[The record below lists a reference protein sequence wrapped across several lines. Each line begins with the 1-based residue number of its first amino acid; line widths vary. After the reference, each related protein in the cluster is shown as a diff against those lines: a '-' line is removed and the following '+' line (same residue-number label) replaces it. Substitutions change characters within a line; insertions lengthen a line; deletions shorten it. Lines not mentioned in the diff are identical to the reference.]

1 MSKVCYA
8 ICMRQKAWIRIVN
21 FILAASLTAVAVNSG
36 ASKILTV
43 EATNISTIEEEIRR
57 RQEELEAIYGQITD
71 LEAEQDLIL
80 EQLEDLNAEIINT
93 MASISL
99 KEDEIAAKK
108 DEIAAKENE
117 IEQKQEQIVQTA
129 AEYEAAKE
137 REETQ
142 RQDMAAR
149 TRMLYEQGNDSYI
162 NALLGAN
169 GLADILNR
177 MDYIEKIYEYSKL
190 KLDGYIE
197 VKDELHD
204 LWNLLEEEKAG
215 LELDY
220 QQLEIDRN
228 NLETQESELRS
239 QESRLKVMLDE
250 KKRQSNN
257 YEAEIDKAR
266 QEAAVAKTLLK
277 QDQERLKQLQAQA
290 QAQAQ
295 AQSQT
300 QSQSQSQPQQP
311 EGNSNAGTTAPGNYS
326 SDYDFI
332 IDSSAGSDLGRQIA
346 KFACQYI
353 GNPYVAG
360 GTSLTNGA
368 DCSGFTYSVYAAFGY
383 SIPRTSYLQ
392 RSAGTGVSYESAQ
405 VGDLIC
411 YDGHVALY
419 IGGGLVVH
427 ASNSNPS
434 PRGGIKVSNAN
445 YRTILAVR
453 RIL

>member
-1 MSKVCYA
+1 MSKVWYA
-8 ICMRQKAWIRIVN
+8 ICMRRKAWTRIFN
-21 FILAASLTAVAVNSG
+21 FILAASLTAVAVSSG
-36 ASKILTV
+36 ASKTMTV
-43 EATNISTIEEEIRR
+43 EATNISTIEEEIRKH
-57 RQEELEAIYGQITD
+57 QEELDSIYGQITA
-71 LEAEQDLIL
+71 LEAEQDMIL

-117 IEQKQEQIVQTA
+117 IEQKQEQIVLTA

-142 RQDMAAR
+142 RQDMATR

-197 VKDELHD
+197 VKDELQD
-204 LWNLLEEEKAG
+204 LWNLLEEEKAA
-215 LELDY
+215 LELDF
-220 QQLEIDRN
+220 QQLEIDRK
-228 NLETQESELRS
+228 NLEDQEAELRS

-250 KKRQSNN
+250 KKQQSDN
-257 YEAEIDKAR
+257 YEAEINKAR

-290 QAQAQ
+290 QAQ
-295 AQSQT
+295 QSG
-300 QSQSQSQPQQP
+300 
-311 EGNSNAGTTAPGNYS
+311 GNSNSNANTAASGNYS
-326 SDYDFI
+326 SGYDTI
-332 IDSSAGSDLGRQIA
+332 IDSSAGSDLGRKIA

-392 RSAGTGVSYESAQ
+392 RSAGTGVSYDSVQ

-427 ASNSNPS
+427 ASNSNPY
-434 PRGGIKVSNAN
+434 PRGGIKISNAN

-453 RIL
+453 RII

>member
-1 MSKVCYA
+1 
-8 ICMRQKAWIRIVN
+8 MRRKAWIRIVN
-21 FILAASLTAVAVNSG
+21 FILAASLTAVAVNSS

-43 EATNISTIEEEIRR
+43 EATNISDIEEEIRR
-57 RQEELEAIYGQITD
+57 HQQELEEIYGQITD

-99 KEDEIAAKK
+99 KEDEIAAKE
-108 DEIAAKENE
+108 DEIANKEDE
-117 IEQKQEQIVQTA
+117 IEQKQNQIVLTA

-162 NALLGAN
+162 NALLSAN

-197 VKDELHD
+197 AKDEIQD
-204 LWNLLEEEKAG
+204 LWDLLEVEKAE
-215 LELDY
+215 LELDF
-220 QQLEIDRN
+220 QQLEIERN
-228 NLETQESELRS
+228 NLEVQKAELKS
-239 QESRLKVMLDE
+239 QESSLNAMLE
-250 KKRQSNN
+250 QKKRQSDN
-257 YEAEIDKAR
+257 YEAEINKAR

-290 QAQAQ
+290 QAQ
-295 AQSQT
+295 QSG
-300 QSQSQSQPQQP
+300 
-311 EGNSNAGTTAPGNYS
+311 GNSNAGTAASGNYS
-326 SDYDFI
+326 SSYDSI
-332 IDSSAGSDLGRQIA
+332 IDSSAGSDLGRKIA

-392 RSAGTGVSYESAQ
+392 RSAGTGVSYDSAQ

-427 ASNSNPS
+427 ASNSNPY
-434 PRGGIKVSNAN
+434 PRGGIKISNAN

-453 RIL
+453 RII

>member
-1 MSKVCYA
+1 
-8 ICMRQKAWIRIVN
+8 MRILN
-21 FILAASLTAVAVNSG
+21 FILAASLTAVVVNSG

-43 EATNISTIEEEIRR
+43 EATNISDIEEEIRR
-57 RQEELEAIYGQITD
+57 HQQELEEIYGQITD

-99 KEDEIAAKK
+99 KEDEIAAKE
-108 DEIAAKENE
+108 DEIANKEDE
-117 IEQKQEQIVQTA
+117 IEQKQNQIVLTA

-137 REETQ
+137 REEAQ
-142 RQDMAAR
+142 RQDMATR
-149 TRMLYEQGNDSYI
+149 TRMLYEQGSDSYI
-162 NALLGAN
+162 NALLSAN

-197 VKDELHD
+197 AKDEIQD
-204 LWNLLEEEKAG
+204 LWDLLEVEKAE
-215 LELDY
+215 LELDF
-220 QQLEIDRN
+220 QQLEIERN
-228 NLETQESELRS
+228 NLEVQKAELKS
-239 QESRLKVMLDE
+239 QESSLNAMLEE
-250 KKRQSNN
+250 KKRQSDN
-257 YEAEIDKAR
+257 YEAEINKAR

-290 QAQAQ
+290 Q
-295 AQSQT
+295 QSG
-300 QSQSQSQPQQP
+300 
-311 EGNSNAGTTAPGNYS
+311 GNSNAGTAASGNYS
-326 SDYDFI
+326 SSYDSI
-332 IDSSAGSDLGRQIA
+332 IDSSAGSDLGRKIA

-392 RSAGTGVSYESAQ
+392 RSAGTGVSYDSAQ

-427 ASNSNPS
+427 ASNSNPY
-434 PRGGIKVSNAN
+434 PRGGIKISNAN

-453 RIL
+453 RII